1 MKLTPADQK
10 AFPAFAYYVRENI
23 PQVICVPAIVSAM
36 NKIGQLN
43 KAKLAAA
50 LKWGSGPSIKITT
63 LVGAIGEFTPFI
75 GSNEIRIETKIVK
88 DFEKGKGVRVA
99 KAGNVFLVGVT
110 LLHELV
116 HWGDDQD
123 GIDRL
128 GEEGAEFETLVY
140 GKVID

>member
-1 MKLTPADQK
+1 
-10 AFPAFAYYVRENI
+10 
-23 PQVICVPAIVSAM
+23 M

-50 LKWGSGPSIKITT
+50 LKWGHGPSVKITT